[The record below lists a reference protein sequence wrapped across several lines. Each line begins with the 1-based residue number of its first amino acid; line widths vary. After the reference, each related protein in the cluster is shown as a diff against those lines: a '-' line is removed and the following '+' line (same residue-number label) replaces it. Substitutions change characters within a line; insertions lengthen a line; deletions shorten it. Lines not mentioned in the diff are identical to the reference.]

1 MLEEKLID
9 IVKTAVRDVLN
20 ERGVSTKDSPVVY
33 KEGDVIKGVLNLSIY
48 MSVSYSTAYKLV
60 ARGEIKGFK
69 VGSSHRFLK
78 SDIDEYM
85 RVARG

>member
-20 ERGVSTKDSPVVY
+20 ERGVSTKDSPVY
-33 KEGDVIKGVLNLSIY
+33 KEGDVIKGVLN
-48 MSVSYSTAYKLV
+48 VSYSTAYKLV
-60 ARGEIKGFK
+60 ARGDIKGFK

>member
-20 ERGVSTKDSPVVY
+20 EKGVSTKESPVY
-33 KEGDVIKGVLNLSIY
+33 KDGDIIKGVLNLSIY